1 MRWAISPN
9 RIINPPETREVIRIL
24 LKPLKGGAQSVG
36 DRSTAFGKE
45 LKSLKVLMVE
55 DNGSMRLLLR
65 TMLNTFGITTVRQ
78 ARDGTDGL
86 MELQLHDIDLVI
98 SDWEM
103 QPMNGRD
110 FITSVRAVGNEP
122 VCFTPIIVLTGHASH
137 SLIKEAFEIGA
148 THLLVKPVTPA
159 SLLNRIEWVLN
170 DAREFTVAGDIY
182 RQPMILKERE
192 GLKRTRDVGQ
202 TTWALE

>member
-1 MRWAISPN
+1 M
-9 RIINPPETREVIRIL
+9 
-24 LKPLKGGAQSVG
+24 G

-65 TMLNTFGITTVRQ
+65 TMLNTFGITHVRQ

-159 SLLNRIEWVLN
+159 SLLHRIEWVLN

-182 RQPMILKERE
+182 RQPMIFKERE
-192 GLKRTRDVGQ
+192 GLRRTREVGQ

>member
-1 MRWAISPN
+1 M
-9 RIINPPETREVIRIL
+9 
-24 LKPLKGGAQSVG
+24 G

-65 TMLNTFGITTVRQ
+65 SMLNTFGITHVRQ

-159 SLLNRIEWVLN
+159 SLLHRIEWVLN
-170 DAREFTVAGDIY
+170 DPREFAVAGDIY

-192 GLKRTRDVGQ
+192 GLRRTRDVSQ